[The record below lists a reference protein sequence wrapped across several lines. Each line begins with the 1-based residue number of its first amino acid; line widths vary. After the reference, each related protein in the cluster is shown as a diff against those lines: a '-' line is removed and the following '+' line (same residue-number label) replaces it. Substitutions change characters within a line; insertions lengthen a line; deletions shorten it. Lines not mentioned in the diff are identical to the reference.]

1 MRPALVIKGGDCLQ
15 TESDDA
21 KKLHPSLEY
30 LIKKQSFIVPI
41 IAVFVALIIGSVL
54 IYFQGANPIGAYKT
68 ILQASLGN
76 ERGLIRTLEKTTPL
90 ILAGLAVAVA
100 LRVGLFNIGA
110 QGQLIMGA
118 FFATWAGFTFTN
130 LPALI
135 HIFVGL
141 LAGIIAGGLWAAIAG
156 ILKAYRGVHEV
167 ISTIMLN
174 SIAIA
179 ILDYLVNYPYKEPDQ
194 PLPRT
199 VPILESAQLP
209 KIGFVPVGFILALLV
224 ATFISWLINRTTT
237 GFRFNTVG
245 ANKFAAAYA
254 GIKIKYVV
262 VSSMLL
268 SGGLAGLGGA
278 IETLG
283 ITYRFEPAFNK
294 GLGFD
299 GITIALL
306 ARANPIATIPAAF
319 LVGIL
324 RSGAPT
330 LQFDYGLEPEIVD
343 LLLALTLLFV
353 AAPILGK
360 LIFRKRAEKS
370 ENVSSGWGS

>member
-1 MRPALVIKGGDCLQ
+1 MTLQ
-15 TESDDA
+15 TEE
-21 KKLHPSLEY
+21 KKLNPSFAFLV
-30 LIKKQSFIVPI
+30 KNQSVVVPI
-41 IAVFVALIIGSVL
+41 VAVLVAFAIGSIL
-54 IYFQGANPIGAYKT
+54 ILFQGVNPLAAYRT
-68 ILQASLGN
+68 IFEAALGN

-130 LPALI
+130 LPALV
-135 HIFVGL
+135 HVFVGL
-141 LAGIIAGGLWAAIAG
+141 LAGIVAGALWAAIAG
-156 ILKAYRGVHEV
+156 VLKAYRGVHEV

-179 ILDYLVNYPYKEPDQ
+179 FLDYLVNYPYKEPGQ
-194 PLPRT
+194 ALPRT

-209 KIGFVPVGFILALLV
+209 KIGFVPTGFLLALAV
-224 ATFISWLINRTTT
+224 ALFISWLINRTTL
-237 GFRFNTVG
+237 GFKFNTVG
-245 ANKFAAAYA
+245 SNKFAAAYA
-254 GIKIKYVV
+254 GIKIKYIVIG
-262 VSSMLL
+262 SMIL
-268 SGGLAGLGGA
+268 SGGLAGMGGA

-283 ITYRFEPAFNK
+283 ITNRFEPAFNK

-360 LIFRKRAEKS
+360 LIFKKHAEKS

>member
-1 MRPALVIKGGDCLQ
+1 MSQDG
-15 TESDDA
+15 DA
-21 KKLHPSLEY
+21 KKLNPTLEY
-30 LIKKQSFIVPI
+30 LVRKQSFIVPL
-41 IAVFVALIIGSVL
+41 IAVLVAFSIGAVL
-54 IYFQGANPIGAYKT
+54 IYFQGVNPLNAYKT
-68 ILQASLGN
+68 IFQAALGS
-76 ERGLIRTLEKTTPL
+76 ERGLLRTLEKTTPL

-130 LPALI
+130 LPMLV
-135 HIFVGL
+135 HIFIGL
-141 LAGIIAGGLWAAIAG
+141 LAGIVAGGIWAGIAGL
-156 ILKAYRGVHEV
+156 LKAYRGVHEV

-179 ILDYLVNYPYKEPDQ
+179 LLDYFVNYPFKEPDQ

-199 VPILESAQLP
+199 VPILETAQLP
-209 KIGFVPVGFILALLV
+209 KIGFVPVGFLLALLV
-224 ATFISWLINRTTT
+224 AMFISWLINRTTA
-237 GFRFNTVG
+237 GFKFNTVG

-262 VSSMLL
+262 VGAMLL
-268 SGGLAGLGGA
+268 SGGLAGMGGA
-278 IETLG
+278 IESLG

-306 ARANPIATIPAAF
+306 ARANPLATIPAAF

-360 LIFRKRAEKS
+360 LIFRKRAQKS
-370 ENVSSGWGS
+370 ESVSSGWGS

>member
-1 MRPALVIKGGDCLQ
+1 MIQG
-15 TESDDA
+15 EEA
-21 KKLHPSLEY
+21 KKLHPTFGLLVRNQSLV
-30 LIKKQSFIVPI
+30 VPI
-41 IAVFVALIIGSVL
+41 IAVLLAFLIGSVL
-54 IYFQGANPIGAYKT
+54 IALQGVNPLGAYQT
-68 ILQASLGN
+68 IFNAALGS
-76 ERGLIRTLEKTTPL
+76 ERGLLRTLEKTTPL

-130 LPALI
+130 LPALL
-135 HIFVGL
+135 HVFVGL
-141 LAGIIAGGLWAAIAG
+141 LAGIIAGGIWASIAG
-156 ILKAYRGVHEV
+156 LLKAYRGVHEV

-179 ILDYLVNYPYKEPDQ
+179 LLDYLVNHPFKEPDQ
-194 PLPRT
+194 ALPRT
-199 VPILESAQLP
+199 VPILESAELP
-209 KIGFVPVGFILALLV
+209 KLGFLPVGFIVALLV
-224 ATFISWLINRTTT
+224 AMFISWLINRTTA
-237 GFRFNTVG
+237 GFKFNTVG

-254 GIKIKYVV
+254 GIKIKYIVV
-262 VSSMLL
+262 LSMLL

-278 IETLG
+278 IESLG

-306 ARANPIATIPAAF
+306 ARANPLATIPAAF
-319 LVGIL
+319 LVGVL

-330 LQFDYGLEPEIVD
+330 LQFDYGIEPEIVD
-343 LLLALTLLFV
+343 LLLAITLLFV

-360 LIFRKRAEKS
+360 LIFRKHAQKNET
-370 ENVSSGWGS
+370 VTSGWGS

>member
-1 MRPALVIKGGDCLQ
+1 LNQITEEKQLNPTLAYLVR
-15 TESDDA
+15 
-21 KKLHPSLEY
+21 
-30 LIKKQSFIVPI
+30 KQSLVVPV
-41 IAVFVALIIGSVL
+41 IAVLVAFTIGAVL
-54 IYFQGANPIGAYKT
+54 IYFQGVNPLSAYKT
-68 ILQASLGN
+68 IFQSALGT
-76 ERGLIRTLEKTTPL
+76 ERGLQRTLEKTTPL

-130 LPALI
+130 LPALM

-141 LAGIIAGGLWAAIAG
+141 LAGITAGAIWAGIAGV
-156 ILKAYRGVHEV
+156 LKAYRGVHEV

-179 ILDYLVNYPYKEPDQ
+179 LLDYLVNYRFKEPDQ
-194 PLPRT
+194 ALPRT
-199 VPILESAQLP
+199 VPILESAKLPQL
-209 KIGFVPVGFILALLV
+209 GFVPLGFLLALAV
-224 ATFISWLINRTTT
+224 ALFISWLINRTTT
-237 GFRFNTVG
+237 GFRLNTVG
-245 ANKFAAAYA
+245 TNKFAAAYA

-262 VSSMLL
+262 VGGMLL

-283 ITYRFEPAFNK
+283 ITHRFEPAFNK

-319 LVGIL
+319 LVGVL

-330 LQFDYGLEPEIVD
+330 LQFDTGLEPEIVD

-360 LIFRKRAEKS
+360 LIFRKRAEKTQ
-370 ENVSSGWGS
+370 NVSSGWGS

>member
-1 MRPALVIKGGDCLQ
+1 MIQG
-15 TESDDA
+15 EEA
-21 KKLHPSLEY
+21 KKLHPTFGLLVRNQSLV
-30 LIKKQSFIVPI
+30 VPLV
-41 IAVFVALIIGSVL
+41 AVLLAFLIGSVL
-54 IYFQGANPIGAYKT
+54 IALQGVNPLGAYQT
-68 ILQASLGN
+68 IFNAALGS
-76 ERGLIRTLEKTTPL
+76 ERGLLRTLEKTTPL

-130 LPALI
+130 LPALL
-135 HIFVGL
+135 HVFVGL
-141 LAGIIAGGLWAAIAG
+141 LAGIIAGGIWASIAG
-156 ILKAYRGVHEV
+156 LLKAYRGVHEV

-179 ILDYLVNYPYKEPDQ
+179 LLDYLVNHPFKEPDQ
-194 PLPRT
+194 ALPRT
-199 VPILESAQLP
+199 VPILETAELP
-209 KIGFVPVGFILALLV
+209 KIGFLPVGFILALLV
-224 ATFISWLINRTTT
+224 AMFISWLINRTTA
-237 GFRFNTVG
+237 GFQFNTVG

-254 GIKIKYVV
+254 GIKIKYIVV
-262 VSSMLL
+262 LSMLL

-278 IETLG
+278 IESLG

-306 ARANPIATIPAAF
+306 ARANPLATIPAAF
-319 LVGIL
+319 LVGVL

-330 LQFDYGLEPEIVD
+330 LQFDYGIEPEIVD
-343 LLLALTLLFV
+343 LLLAITLLFV

-360 LIFRKRAEKS
+360 LIFRKHAKKS
-370 ENVSSGWGS
+370 ETVTSGWGS

>member
-1 MRPALVIKGGDCLQ
+1 MIQ
-15 TESDDA
+15 SDEE
-21 KKLHPSLEY
+21 KKLNPTFAY
-30 LIKKQSFIVPI
+30 LVSKQSLVVPV
-41 IAVFVALIIGSVL
+41 IAVLLAFLIGSVL
-54 IYFQGANPIGAYKT
+54 IALQGANPIGAYRT
-68 ILQASLGN
+68 IFEAALGSQ
-76 ERGLIRTLEKTTPL
+76 RGLIRTLEKTTPL

-130 LPALI
+130 LPALV
-135 HIFVGL
+135 HVFVGL

-156 ILKAYRGVHEV
+156 LLKAYRGVHEV

-179 ILDYLVNYPYKEPDQ
+179 ILDYLVNYPYKEPGQ
-194 PLPRT
+194 SLPRT
-199 VPILESAQLP
+199 VPILATAQLP
-209 KIGFVPVGFILALLV
+209 KIGFIPVGFLLALLV
-224 ATFISWLINRTTT
+224 AMFISWLINRTTT
-237 GFRFNTVG
+237 GFKFNTVG

-254 GIKIKYVV
+254 GIKINSIVV
-262 VSSMLL
+262 FSMLL

-306 ARANPIATIPAAF
+306 ARANPLATIPAAF
-319 LVGIL
+319 LVGVL

-330 LQFDYGLEPEIVD
+330 LQFDYGIEPEIVD
-343 LLLALTLLFV
+343 LLLAITLLFV

-360 LIFRKRAEKS
+360 LIFRKHAQKS
-370 ENVSSGWGS
+370 ETVSSGWGS